1 MTKPKNEKFELK
13 DRGSLCASERES
25 AAAWNGARE
34 RMTKLTELYDKAKE
48 AERFDKREPTR

>member
-1 MTKPKNEKFELK
+1 MTKPKDAKFESK

-34 RMTKLTELYDKAKE
+34 RLTKLTEQYDKAKE
-48 AERFDKREPTR
+48 AERFAKREPTR